1 MGSKVCTM
9 PYIDSILEK
18 LRQGD
23 PDFIQAFGRHVH
35 WGYWENSTPSGGVA
49 DYRDAAERLTRS
61 VCDAARITDSMRVLD
76 VGCGVG
82 GTLASLD
89 GRCADLTIV
98 GLNID
103 GRQLDWARKH
113 VTPGGRNVVGFI
125 EGDACRLPFQDGSF
139 DVLLAVECIYHFPSR
154 TEFLKEAHR
163 VLRPGGRLTFSDFVP
178 RAAALPV
185 LALLASFFYGS
196 FVRHLGSFSF
206 PSTLSQYRVLARRAG
221 FSALECDDI
230 TPHTLPTYAE
240 QRRLQN
246 RMDRCGADA
255 ARATALTEWISRA
268 GLLRYLILSC
278 DRRCPG

>member
-1 MGSKVCTM
+1 MGSKVYTM
-9 PYIDSILEK
+9 PYIESILEK

-35 WGYWENSTPSGGVA
+35 WGYWENSAPAGGVA
-49 DYRDAAERLTRS
+49 DYGAAAERLTRR

-82 GTLASLD
+82 GTLASLN
-89 GRCADLTIV
+89 GRCANLTIM

-103 GRQLDWARKH
+103 GRQLEWARQH
-113 VTPGGRNVVGFI
+113 VIPRGRNVVGFI
-125 EGDACRLPFQDGSF
+125 GGDACRLPFADGSF
-139 DVLLAVECIYHFPSR
+139 DVVLAVECIYHFPSR
-154 TEFLKEAHR
+154 TAFLKEAHR

-178 RAAALPV
+178 RGAALPV

-196 FVRHLGSFSF
+196 FVRHLGSLRL
-206 PSTLSQYRVLARRAG
+206 PCTLSQYRTLARRAG

-230 TPHTLPTYAE
+230 TLHTLPTYAE

-246 RMDRCGADA
+246 RMDTCSTDA
-255 ARATALTEWISRA
+255 ARATTLTQWISRA

-278 DRRCPG
+278 DRRGSG